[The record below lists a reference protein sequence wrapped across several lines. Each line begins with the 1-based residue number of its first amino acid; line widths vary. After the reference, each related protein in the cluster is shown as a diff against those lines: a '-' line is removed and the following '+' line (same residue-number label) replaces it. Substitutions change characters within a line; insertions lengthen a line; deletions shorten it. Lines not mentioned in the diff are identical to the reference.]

1 MRIQAVLG
9 GLALVLV
16 ASSAD
21 ARELKKE
28 AQLRLDAGLREYDA
42 GHYERAIKEFEAAF
56 SIDPDPDLLLA
67 WAQAERLAGRCEV
80 AVPRYRRYLE
90 SKPGAEGIALARS
103 GIDLCVAS
111 APKERPKPQ
120 VGDCSAIGEQPLPW
134 YKNPIG
140 GAIVVGGA
148 GLGVGTGFL
157 IAASGNRDI
166 ADTAQTSDQ
175 FEARLER
182 ATMQRRVGVTIMVF
196 GAALIGGG
204 LAYHYVT
211 RRKESPSTVVST
223 DGRSIF
229 VARTF

>member
-1 MRIQAVLG
+1 MRFPPVLVALA
-9 GLALVLV
+9 LALV
-16 ASSAD
+16 ASPAD

-28 AQLRLDAGLREYDA
+28 AQLRLDAGLREYAA
-42 GHYERAIKEFEAAF
+42 GNYDRAIKEFEAAF
-56 SIDPDPDLLLA
+56 GIDPDPDLLLA
-67 WAQAERLAGRCEV
+67 WAQAERLDGRCAV
-80 AVPRYRRYLE
+80 AVPRYRRYLD
-90 SKPGAEGIALARS
+90 SKPGAEGVALARS

-111 APKERPKPQ
+111 APKERPKARAK
-120 VGDCSAIGEQPLPW
+120 DCAAIGEQPLPW

-140 GAIVVGGA
+140 GAIVVGVA

-166 ADTAQTSDQ
+166 ADSAQTSDQ
-175 FEARLER
+175 FEVQLDR

-204 LAYHYVT
+204 VAYHYAT
-211 RRKESPSTVVST
+211 RRKDAPSTVVST